1 MFLLDTN
8 VVSELRKVRA
18 GRADPNVARWAEQV
32 EAETLFLSAITV
44 MELDVGVMRIERRD
58 SAQGSV
64 LRNWLENYVLPEFSK
79 RVLSVDLAVARRCAH
94 LHVPDPD
101 PDPDPDPGPERDTLI
116 AATGL
121 VHGMMVV
128 TRNTDDFRYSGVPLL
143 NPWKTR
149 HD

>member
-18 GRADPNVARWAEQV
+18 GRADPNVAIWAEQV

-58 SAQGSV
+58 PAQGSV

-79 RVLSVDLAVARRCAH
+79 RVLSVDLAVARRCAQ
-94 LHVPDPD
+94 LHVPDP
-101 PDPDPDPGPERDTLI
+101 GSERDTLI

-121 VHGMMVV
+121 VHGMTVV
-128 TRNTDDFRYSGVPLL
+128 TRNTHDFRHSGVPLL
-143 NPWKTR
+143 DPWKAP

>member
-1 MFLLDTN
+1 MYLLDTN

-18 GRADPNVARWAEQV
+18 GRADPNVAIWAEQV

-58 SAQGSV
+58 SVQGSV

-79 RVLSVDLAVARRCAH
+79 RVLSVDLAVARRCAQ
-94 LHVPDPD
+94 LHVPDP
-101 PDPDPDPGPERDTLI
+101 GSERDTLI

-121 VHGMMVV
+121 VHGLTFV
-128 TRNTDDFRYSGVPLL
+128 TRNTNDFRHSGVSLL
-143 NPWKTR
+143 DPWNAQ

>member
-1 MFLLDTN
+1 M
-8 VVSELRKVRA
+8 
-18 GRADPNVARWAEQV
+18 

-58 SAQGSV
+58 SVQGSV

-79 RVLSVDLAVARRCAH
+79 RVLSVDLAVARRCAQ
-94 LHVPDPD
+94 LHVPDP
-101 PDPDPDPGPERDTLI
+101 GSERDTLI

-121 VHGMMVV
+121 VHGLTVV
-128 TRNTDDFRYSGVPLL
+128 TRNTNDFRHSGVSLL
-143 NPWKTR
+143 DPWKAQ

>member
-8 VVSELRKVRA
+8 VVPELRKVRA

-32 EAETLFLSAITV
+32 EAETLFLSAITI
-44 MELDVGVMRIERRD
+44 MELGVGVMRIERRD
-58 SAQGSV
+58 PAQGSV

-94 LHVPDPD
+94 LHVPDP
-101 PDPDPDPGPERDTLI
+101 GPERDNLI

-121 VHGMMVV
+121 VHCMKLLCASVLLRSNCQLFSD
-128 TRNTDDFRYSGVPLL
+128 TRTLL
-143 NPWKTR
+143 HPRKPG
-149 HD
+149 